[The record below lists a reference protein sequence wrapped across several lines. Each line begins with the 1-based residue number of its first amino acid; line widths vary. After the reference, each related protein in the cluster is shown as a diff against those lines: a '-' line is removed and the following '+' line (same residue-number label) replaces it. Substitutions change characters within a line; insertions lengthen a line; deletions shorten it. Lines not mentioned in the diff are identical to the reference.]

1 MHVSPHLLTLS
12 RAARSARYGISA
24 LVAVVLVPAL
34 LAGWWFADRSADD
47 QRALIDRHAEQAAR
61 SITALIEQKI
71 RIARSVVVSMANSR
85 SIVLGD
91 FEHFDM
97 RAKEIA
103 HQLDMQIVLV
113 DPHLKQQI
121 TNSAVPWGTPLPRGL
136 AFISEAIDQEM
147 SRRPGPVVSNV
158 FFAPAAKQHV
168 TAVTL
173 PVIRDG
179 KIGYFLSL
187 GIPTKKIAEIL
198 DNALLPEHWAVSIV
212 DRNNTIV
219 ARSEKHDEFTG
230 TKIRNTFLK
239 PEMTFGRQSGVN
251 REGVTYQW
259 TYLRSDQTG
268 WFITIGVPEA
278 VLAASRK
285 NAATLYLISAAILL
299 SAGFGAAYY
308 VGGRIESRQAERQQE
323 QLRRRLMQAQE
334 DERLRL
340 ARELHDET
348 GQGLT
353 AVMLQIKNM
362 EKAVDE
368 SRRSQFRQLRM
379 HLDQMGKS
387 LHRVAA
393 DLRPASIDEMGLANS
408 LSNYLADWKLR
419 AGIGADFHCSD
430 DDIDKHPD
438 EIKTAIFRIFQEAL
452 TNVAKHARGA
462 TMVGVVL
469 SRTPTMLRLTIVD
482 DGCGFEPSARPDEGG
497 KRRLGLAGI
506 RERLRLLGS
515 DLEIESAPGQ
525 GTSLFAR
532 IPLAPTRMVA

>member
-1 MHVSPHLLTLS
+1 M
-12 RAARSARYGISA
+12 
-24 LVAVVLVPAL
+24 AVVLVPAL
-34 LAGWWFADRSADD
+34 LAGWWFAARSADE
-47 QRALIDRHAEQAAR
+47 QRALIDRQAEQAAR
-61 SITALIEQKI
+61 GIIALIENEI
-71 RIARSVVVSMANSR
+71 RIARSVVVSLANAR
-85 SIVLGD
+85 SIVSGD
-91 FEHFDM
+91 FRHFDT
-97 RAKEIA
+97 RTKQIAK
-103 HQLDMQIVLV
+103 QLDMQIILA
-113 DPHLKQQI
+113 DPYLNRQI
-121 TNSAVPWGTPLPRGL
+121 TNTAIPWGAPLPPGL
-136 AFISEAIDQEM
+136 AFIREAIDQEL
-147 SRRPGPVVSNV
+147 SQRPGPVVSNV

-173 PVIRDG
+173 PVMRDG

-198 DNALLPEHWAVSIV
+198 NNSLLPERWAVSIV
-212 DRNNTIV
+212 DRNDTIV

-239 PEMTFGRQSGVN
+239 PEMTFGRQIGVN

-259 TYLRSDQTG
+259 TYLRSAPTG
-268 WFITIGVPEA
+268 WFITVGVPEA
-278 VLAASRK
+278 ILAAPRK
-285 NAATLYLISAAILL
+285 NAATLYIISATILL
-299 SAGFGAAYY
+299 GAGFGAAYY

-368 SRRSQFRQLRM
+368 PRRSQFRQLRM

-393 DLRPASIDEMGLANS
+393 DLRPASIDELGLANS

-419 AGIGADFHCSD
+419 TGIGADFHCSD
-430 DDIDKHPD
+430 DDVDKHSD
-438 EIKTAIFRIFQEAL
+438 EIKTAVFRIFQEAL
-452 TNVAKHARGA
+452 TNVAKHAQGA

-469 SRTPTMLRLTIVD
+469 SRSPSMLRLTIVD

-525 GTSLFAR
+525 GTTLFAR
-532 IPLAPTRMVA
+532 IPLVPTRMVA

>member
-1 MHVSPHLLTLS
+1 VHVSRYLRTLS
-12 RAARSARYGISA
+12 RKAGSARHGISA
-24 LVAVVLVPAL
+24 LVAVVLIPTL
-34 LAGWWFADRSADD
+34 LAGWWFAGRLADD
-47 QRALIDRHAEQAAR
+47 QRALIDRQAEQAAR
-61 SITALIEQKI
+61 GITALIENEL
-71 RIARSVVVSMANSR
+71 RIARSVVVSLANSR
-85 SIVLGD
+85 SIALEN
-91 FEHFDM
+91 FQHFDT

-103 HQLDMQIVLV
+103 KQLGMQIILA
-113 DPHLKQQI
+113 DPYLNQQI
-121 TNSAVPWGTPLPRGL
+121 TNTAIPWGAPLPRGL
-136 AFISEAIDQEM
+136 AFIREAIDQEL
-147 SRRPGPVVSNV
+147 SQREGPVVSNV
-158 FFAPAAKQHV
+158 FFAPSAKQHV

-173 PVIRDG
+173 PVVRDG
-179 KIGYFLSL
+179 KISYFLSL
-187 GIPTKKIAEIL
+187 GIPTRTIAEIL
-198 DNALLPEHWAVSIV
+198 GNTLLPEHWAVSIV

-230 TKIRNTFLK
+230 TKIRNPFLK
-239 PEMTFGRQSGVN
+239 PEMTFGRRSGVN

-259 TYLRSDQTG
+259 TYLRSEQTG
-268 WFITIGVPEA
+268 WFISVGVPEA
-278 VLAASRK
+278 VLAAPRK
-285 NAATLYLISAAILL
+285 NAETLYLIAAAILL

-323 QLRRRLMQAQE
+323 HLRRRLMQAQE

-362 EKAVDE
+362 EKAADE
-368 SRRSQFRQLRM
+368 PRRSQFRQLRV

-393 DLRPASIDEMGLANS
+393 DLRPASIDELGLANS
-408 LSNYLADWKLR
+408 LSTYIADWSLR
-419 AGIGADFHCSD
+419 TGVGADFHCSD
-430 DDIDKHPD
+430 DNIDEHSE
-438 EIKTAIFRIFQEAL
+438 EIKTALFRIVQEAL
-452 TNVAKHARGA
+452 TNVAKHAAGV
-462 TMVGVVL
+462 TTVGVVL
-469 SRTPTMLRLTIVD
+469 SRSPSMLRLTIVD
-482 DGCGFEPSARPDEGG
+482 DGCGFEPLARPDEGG